1 MGFIKNWKLSKL
13 SSAFNQNIYVY
24 YKGLCV
30 SVNNSTGKKLW
41 GKKEWKISRSPELW
55 CFTFSLC
62 ICIITN
68 CYSRMT
74 LVDPWFAGRMLTT
87 NGKLR
92 ALFHLVQHV
101 DIQTDQ
107 QCLSIYHITE
117 NGLINNVGLAPVFMS
132 THRDLE
138 WIYF

>member
-1 MGFIKNWKLSKL
+1 MGFIKHWKLSFLVLLINISMYIIRACVCL
-13 SSAFNQNIYVY
+13 STIARARNFGV
-24 YKGLCV
+24 KKH
-30 SVNNSTGKKLW
+30 GKFQ
-41 GKKEWKISRSPELW
+41 RDPELW

-117 NGLINNVGLAPVFMS
+117 NGLINNVGLTPVFMS

-138 WIYF
+138 WINF